1 MRPVPPP
8 QGLPFCVAGVGDLL
22 ALFRCISCRYC
33 FGTDAATPA
42 MLGAPGR
49 VFTTSE
55 VRHRPFKAYIQSA
68 NPASASM
75 YNCSAGALLR
85 FGALLGH
92 QHVAGGKRQT
102 PRATVRSLCRHPVI
116 ALPHA
121 ALADDKKD
129 LTPCSLPPPQPEMS
143 RNVQKYSREIY
154 ARASEAMH
162 CRVHATLMLP
172 LFTEPARRNVVG
184 ILEVVQVHIEGDGA
198 VGMTETD
205 KSYSKVVTQ
214 QR

>member
-1 MRPVPPP
+1 M
-8 QGLPFCVAGVGDLL
+8 
-22 ALFRCISCRYC
+22 
-33 FGTDAATPA
+33 
-42 MLGAPGR
+42 
-49 VFTTSE
+49 
-55 VRHRPFKAYIQSA
+55 
-68 NPASASM
+68 
-75 YNCSAGALLR
+75 
-85 FGALLGH
+85 
-92 QHVAGGKRQT
+92 
-102 PRATVRSLCRHPVI
+102 I

-121 ALADDKKD
+121 ALADHKKE

-184 ILEVVQVHIEGDGA
+184 ILEVVQVPIEGNGA

-205 KSYSKVVTQ
+205 KSYLGFELK